1 MHTVIHAIVSFQT
14 HRVRLDGTKRE
25 KITSRF
31 LVFETVFSTKSTTAH
46 ESVRRCFECSYL
58 RTCYAC
64 CTAVNFHGFGPM
76 GRVKVQ
82 YSSNSIGSVL
92 LPLTTFPLF

>member
-1 MHTVIHAIVSFQT
+1 MPSSPFKHTAFVYIWNEERKDYFA
-14 HRVRLDGTKRE
+14 
-25 KITSRF
+25 F

-46 ESVRRCFECSYL
+46 ESVRRCFECSYRRL
-58 RTCYAC
+58 CYAC
-64 CTAVNFHGFGPM
+64 CTAVNFHVLGPT

-82 YSSNSIGSVL
+82 YSSNSMGSAL